1 MALEASKP
9 EFKSPLSL
17 MYYRTLASLLTDLC
31 FDFLI
36 HETNIIVV
44 PIDNRIIMKIK

>member
-1 MALEASKP
+1 MAFEANEP

-17 MYYRTLASLLTDLC
+17 TYYRTWASLLTGLC

-36 HETNIIVV
+36 HKTNIIVV